1 MLHIENLTVHV
12 QSGTS
17 ALSKAFIEALLRGP
31 EVGADAEGETSVSGT
46 PADQP
51 PHIGQ
56 YWPGQGGVYAGM
68 ARGRDGEADYPLILC
83 EEATDQAFSWQGAL
97 DHAKTIT
104 ADGHSDFTVPNRWE
118 SALLYANLQDLIDT
132 AHVYWTSTQSSEST
146 AFIQYF
152 NNGGQSDSL
161 KASERRCRFVRRSV
175 I

>member
-17 ALSKAFIEALLRGP
+17 ALSKALIEALPRGP
-31 EVGADAEGETSVSGT
+31 EVDADAEGETSVPGT

-68 ARGRDGEADYPLILC
+68 VRGRDGEADYPLILC
-83 EEATDQAFSWQGAL
+83 EEAPDQEFSWQGAL

-132 AHVYWTSTQSSEST
+132 DHWYWTSTQSSEHT
-146 AFIQYF
+146 AFTQGFYY
-152 NNGGQSDSL
+152 GYQDDDD
-161 KASERRCRFVRRSV
+161 KACERRCRFVRRSV